1 MIRRPP
7 RSTRTDTLFPYT
19 TLFRSVAE
27 LRPASLY
34 DFDRRIDAI
43 GTFAQL
49 PEAEALAAANKL
61 IGNILKKAGDDVPAT
76 VDPTLLQEPA
86 EASLAEAVE
95 AVYAETCHALAH
107 GDYVDATTH
116 LLRLRPRRSEARR
129 VGEEFSLTR
138 IYRLLTVH

>member
-49 PEAEALAAANKL
+49 PEAEALAAANKR

-76 VDPTLLQEPA
+76 VDPTLLKDPA
-86 EASLAEAVE
+86 EAALADAVE
-95 AVYAETCHALAH
+95 AVYADTGHALAPGEH
-107 GDYVDATTH
+107 VDALTH
-116 LLRLRPRRSEARR
+116 LARR
-129 VGEEFSLTR
+129 RPHVDAFSVTVMVTPR
-138 IYRLLTVH
+138 I